1 MFFRAVIYLLALVG
15 ALVVLAV
22 IAFAIA
28 YAVMMR
34 RLVSKMRDTVQEME
48 GMLSR
53 TIDAEG
59 VRELQPYERSSPV
72 PPMRI
77 HLEEYSS
84 GASLC
89 ALGEQIDQWLREHSF
104 EPAGAFVIEEQDF
117 EKLWTYVSE
126 DRQLVAAIR
135 YPAEAHEPYVE
146 FCFDL
151 GEQLRGGVSNP
162 SDATVQPQPDAA
174 GRFFQGALSDDFQL
188 LSRMWLEAKELVDRH
203 EVNNVDPSTVCQF
216 YEEAHAAE
224 MDCRIREG
232 GISESE
238 IRVAFQSQG
247 VEPNREDIEA
257 IQEQWQDAIESHL
270 LDFSSRGQDH
280 HYSGRQVLVVHNG
293 SLHAYLVGR
302 IQDLVEEFGDLEGID
317 RDELLEL
324 CAELRILLEKFSP
337 REAMA
342 RFRPLLPKL
351 VRYDLIDQ
359 LRFPIEADLYLLPQ
373 PVTDP

>member
-1 MFFRAVIYLLALVG
+1 MFFRAVIYLLAIVG
-15 ALVVLAV
+15 AIVVLAV

-28 YAVMMR
+28 YAVVMR
-34 RLVSKMRDTVQEME
+34 RLVNKMRDTVQEME

-59 VRELQPYERSSPV
+59 VRELRRSERSSSV

-77 HLEEYSS
+77 HLERS
-84 GASLC
+84 GMAEQLC
-89 ALGEQIDQWLREHSF
+89 ALGERIDQWLREHSF
-104 EPAGAFVIEEQDF
+104 DPAGAFVIEEQ
-117 EKLWTYVSE
+117 ECETLWTYVSQ
-126 DRQLVAAIR
+126 DRKLVAAIR
-135 YPAEAHEPYVE
+135 YPAEALEPYVE

-151 GEQLRGGVSNP
+151 GGQVRGGVSNP
-162 SDATVQPQPDAA
+162 SDATVQLPPEAV
-174 GRFFQGALSDDFQL
+174 GRFYQGALSEDFQL
-188 LSRMWLEAKELVDRH
+188 LSQMWLEARELVDRH
-203 EVNNVDPSTVCQF
+203 AVNAVEPGQVSQF

-224 MDCRIREG
+224 MDCLIRDG

-238 IRVAFQSQG
+238 IRAAFQSQG
-247 VEPNREDIEA
+247 VEPNRDDIEA

-270 LDFSSRGQDH
+270 LDFSSRGKDH
-280 HYSGRQVLVVHNG
+280 HYSGREILVVHNG

-302 IQDLVEEFGDLEGID
+302 IQDLVDEFHGVEDIN
-317 RDELLEL
+317 RNELLEL
-324 CAELRILLEKFSP
+324 CAELRILLDKFSP

-373 PVTDP
+373 PTIDS